1 MASSKAA
8 LWWEG
13 GGKLLPNFGYVE
25 APREVRKE
33 GDGRGARVENSLRP
47 QWQPVQRKSLT
58 EITRNIHILSP
69 PPHTPDAN
77 HYNRK
82 PPHPPPTSPNHRQRL
97 RTSTRRSIHP
107 SQVSA
112 FIYMQVF
119 KHSFCTRSLC
129 PFSLLPPRSTSPSPI
144 QPPTHTLKRHILPLT
159 LNMIRTPPIP
169 ILLER
174 PPGSRLIRVP
184 RARRSDGSR
193 PRRFARHSLRGRGAR
208 RAGYLCHYNQL
219 FALM

>member
-1 MASSKAA
+1 MA
-8 LWWEG
+8 
-13 GGKLLPNFGYVE
+13 
-25 APREVRKE
+25 
-33 GDGRGARVENSLRP
+33 
-47 QWQPVQRKSLT
+47 
-58 EITRNIHILSP
+58 TRTAYIPYRNHKKHPYFIP

-82 PPHPPPTSPNHRQRL
+82 PPAPVNMLITPSPNL
-97 RTSTRRSIHP
+97 SEPSTAPSNFDPSLNSSLASFRIHIQARFQTQLLHTFP
-107 SQVSA
+107 
-112 FIYMQVF
+112 
-119 KHSFCTRSLC
+119 L
-129 PFSLLPPRSTSPSPI
+129 PLLPPRSTSPCPI